1 MNETKQE
8 QLIEKLLFAAGRE
21 QTRARRWRIFFMLFF
36 IAYLIF
42 ITGYLINSS
51 NVDYQV
57 GGEADGEMHTALVK
71 VDGIIASGEKGGAKT
86 VMRGLRDAFD
96 HDDTAQV
103 VVEINSPG
111 GSPVEASRI
120 FDEIKR
126 LRAENEDVPL
136 YAVVND
142 VAASG
147 GYYIA
152 AAADKIYVNRSSL
165 VGSIGVRMDAF
176 GFVDLIENI
185 GVERR
190 LLTAGADK
198 GLYDPFLP
206 EQQSHREHLQTM
218 LGDVHQH
225 FIDSVKTGRGDRLN
239 GGDELFN
246 GLIWSGERALDLGLA
261 DEFGSTDSVARD
273 AGAEDIK
280 DFTPGRNLIDRIS
293 ERIGASLAIALRS
306 SLSDFRLQ

>member
-1 MNETKQE
+1 
-8 QLIEKLLFAAGRE
+8 
-21 QTRARRWRIFFMLFF
+21 
-36 IAYLIF
+36 
-42 ITGYLINSS
+42 
-51 NVDYQV
+51 
-57 GGEADGEMHTALVK
+57 
-71 VDGIIASGEKGGAKT
+71 
-86 VMRGLRDAFD
+86 
-96 HDDTAQV
+96 
-103 VVEINSPG
+103 
-111 GSPVEASRI
+111 
-120 FDEIKR
+120 
-126 LRAENEDVPL
+126 
-136 YAVVND
+136 
-142 VAASG
+142 
-147 GYYIA
+147 
-152 AAADKIYVNRSSL
+152 
-165 VGSIGVRMDAF
+165 MDAF

-206 EQQSHREHLQTM
+206 EQQSHREHLQSM

-239 GGDELFN
+239 GGEELFN